1 MRVYTL
7 WHAGDDG
14 DVPWILNAVDQYTID
29 NNCEFPPP
37 YLTARADTQVRE
49 MIIDIPEDA
58 VRALFSAPSVRA
70 TVIKEDQRT
79 GQESPAAPG
88 PESEPDALLL
98 TAREFGSGNARRGDV
113 IAAAYRLT
121 ATKLRE
127 ASNAPTTEQYAQDL
141 ERAAEQAEKIS

>member
-37 YLTARADTQVRE
+37 YLKHRADTQVRE

-70 TVIKEDQRT
+70 TVIKDDQRT
-79 GQESPAAPG
+79 EQESPAAPG
-88 PESEPDALLL
+88 PESEPDELLL

-113 IAAAYRLT
+113 IAAAYRLA

-127 ASNAPTTEQYAQDL
+127 AGAEQHAQDL
-141 ERAAEQAEKIS
+141 ESAAEEAEKIS

>member
-14 DVPWILNAVDQYTID
+14 EVPWILNAVDEYTVD

-37 YLTARADTQVRE
+37 YLKARADIQVRE
-49 MIIDIPEDA
+49 LIIDIPESA
-58 VRALFSAPSVRA
+58 VRALFSAPSVKA
-70 TVIKEDQRT
+70 SVIKDAQDDQRPK
-79 GQESPAAPG
+79 SPAV
-88 PESEPDALLL
+88 PEHQPDELPDELLL

-113 IAAAYRLT
+113 IAAAYRLA

-127 ASNAPTTEQYAQDL
+127 AGAEQHAQDL
-141 ERAAEQAEKIS
+141 ESAAANANKVP